1 MPGVELGGGAV
12 VGAHSLAMKNCLPW
26 SIYFGVPAQRLK
38 SRSQKLLESTEQ
50 FLVDFA
56 GLVHHVHRPSPES
69 FVTSVLKSAKM
80 YGQFALGLRRFLKN
94 PPQAE
99 VARAE
104 VEKNLRNR
112 ERNFLRI
119 AQHGIYDN
127 PRSPYWKLLQNA
139 GVEFGDLVRMTE
151 ANGLDDTLRELRAK
165 DIYVSFEE
173 FKGRTP
179 IVRGSFTLDVSDKD
193 FDNPRLRSFYEGQTS
208 GSTGAGTR
216 VAMDLDH
223 MSAMMNECMV
233 YMSMMDDLNVPTAV
247 WFPVLPAS
255 SGLMSILMCRVLGLK
270 TEKWF
275 TPVTSEQMTTPFR
288 YRVATEYARG
298 MARLWGVPIP
308 SPEPVSIADAG
319 TVARWAHQQATKT
332 GSCILISYVSLG
344 VRISVAAQEIGLDLT
359 CVHFVGAGEPPT
371 PAKVRAIRKSGA
383 TFMSSY
389 AFSEGGIVG
398 LSCRNPLG
406 DNDLHL
412 FRDAWGLIQSPVQV
426 PGSTI
431 VVDAFCFTAL
441 LPTVPKIIF
450 NVELDDY
457 GILDQRDCGCPMQAA
472 GFPDHVRDIFSFR
485 KLTGEGMTLV
495 GSTMLRIMEEVLPT
509 KFGGTALDY
518 QLVEEEDENGFTRL
532 TFVVSPTVGSVDEQ
546 DLIDTVLDEVS
557 RDSPG
562 ADLARTVWRS
572 AGTLR
577 VKREDPTWSTLGKLL
592 SLRPARRNAGIVFDE
607 KGDRPPV

>member
-1 MPGVELGGGAV
+1 
-12 VGAHSLAMKNCLPW
+12 
-26 SIYFGVPAQRLK
+26 
-38 SRSQKLLESTEQ
+38 
-50 FLVDFA
+50 
-56 GLVHHVHRPSPES
+56 
-69 FVTSVLKSAKM
+69 M

-94 PPQAE
+94 PPQAH

-104 VEKNLRNR
+104 VERNLRNR
-112 ERNFLRI
+112 ESNFLRI
-119 AQHGIYDN
+119 ARHGIYDN
-127 PRSPYWKLLQNA
+127 PRSPYWKLLRNA

-151 ANGLDDTLRELRAK
+151 ANGLDDTLRELRAR

-216 VAMDLDH
+216 VATDLDH
-223 MSAMMNECMV
+223 MSALMNEFMV
-233 YMSMMDDLNVPTAV
+233 YMSMIECMDYEAMMNVPTAV
-247 WFPVLPAS
+247 WFPVLPAQT
-255 SGLMSILMCRVLGLK
+255 GLMSILMCRVVGLK

-275 TPVTSEQMTTPFR
+275 TPVTSEKMTIPFK
-288 YRVATEYARG
+288 YRVATEYVRS

-319 TVARWAHQQATKT
+319 KVARWAHEQVTRT
-332 GSCILISYVSLG
+332 GSCFLFSYVSLG
-344 VRISVAAQEIGLDLT
+344 VRISVAAQEMGLDLT
-359 CVHFVGAGEPPT
+359 GVHFAGAGEPAT
-371 PAKVRAIRKSGA
+371 PAKVRAIRRSGA
-383 TFMSSY
+383 TFMMSY
-389 AFSEGGIVG
+389 GFNEGGLVG

-426 PGSTI
+426 PGSTA

-495 GSTMLRIMEEVLPT
+495 GSTMLRIMEEVLPA

-532 TFVVSPTVGSVDEQ
+532 TFVVSPRVGSVDEQ
-546 DLIDTVLDEVS
+546 ALIDTVLDAVS

-562 ADLARTVWRS
+562 ADLARAVWRD

-577 VKREDPTWSTLGKLL
+577 VKREDPIWSTLGKLL
-592 SLRPARRNAGIVFDE
+592 PLRPAKRNAGIVFDE
-607 KGDRPPV
+607 NGKRLPA

>member
-1 MPGVELGGGAV
+1 M
-12 VGAHSLAMKNCLPW
+12 
-26 SIYFGVPAQRLK
+26 
-38 SRSQKLLESTEQ
+38 
-50 FLVDFA
+50 
-56 GLVHHVHRPSPES
+56 
-69 FVTSVLKSAKM
+69 TSVLSNAKM

-94 PPQAE
+94 PPQLEA
-99 VARAE
+99 ARAE
-104 VEKNLRNR
+104 VDRNLRNR
-112 ERNFLRI
+112 ESNFLRI

-127 PRSPYWKLLQNA
+127 PRSPYLKLLRNS
-139 GVEFGDLVRMTE
+139 GVEFGDLAAMTE
-151 ANGLDDTLRELRAK
+151 ANGLDDTLRALRAK

-216 VAMDLDH
+216 VAMDLEH

-233 YMSMMDDLNVPTAV
+233 YMSMVKDLDVPIAV

-255 SGLMSILMCRVLGLK
+255 SGLMSILMCRCLGLK

-275 TPVTSEQMTTPFR
+275 TPVTAEKMTIPFK
-288 YRVATEYARG
+288 YRMATEYARG
-298 MARLWGVPIP
+298 MARLFGVPVP

-319 TVARWAHQQATKT
+319 KVALWAHEQAKES
-332 GSCILISYVSLG
+332 GSCIVVTYVSLG
-344 VRISVAAQEIGLDLT
+344 VRISVAAQEMGLDMKG
-359 CVHFVGAGEPPT
+359 VRFVGAGEPPT
-371 PAKVRAIRKSGA
+371 PAKVRAICKSGA

-389 AFSEGGIVG
+389 GFTEGGVVG

-406 DNDLHL
+406 ENDLHL

-426 PGSTI
+426 PGSTL

-532 TFVVSPTVGSVDEQ
+532 TFVVSPKVGTVDERH
-546 DLIDTVLDEVS
+546 LIDTVLDEVS

-562 ADLARTVWRS
+562 ADLARAVWRD

-577 VKREDPTWSTLGKLL
+577 VRREDPTWSTLGKLL
-592 SLRPARRNAGIVFDE
+592 SLRPAKRNAGILFDE
-607 KGDRPPV
+607 KS

>member
-1 MPGVELGGGAV
+1 MKKGREQLLPALFNWVIIHAVEQAER
-12 VGAHSLAMKNCLPW
+12 KK
-26 SIYFGVPAQRLK
+26 Q
-38 SRSQKLLESTEQ
+38 ES
-50 FLVDFA
+50 
-56 GLVHHVHRPSPES
+56 S
-69 FVTSVLKSAKM
+69 VTKVLNSAKM

-94 PPQAE
+94 PPQPEA
-99 VARAE
+99 ARAE
-104 VEKNLRNR
+104 VERNLLNR
-112 ERNFLRI
+112 EKNFLRI
-119 AQHGIYDN
+119 ARHGIYDN
-127 PRSPYWKLLQNA
+127 PRSPYRALLQNS
-139 GVEFGDLVRMTE
+139 GIELGDLKKMTE
-151 ANGLDDTLRELRAK
+151 ADGLDDTLRSLRAK

-179 IVRGSFTLDVSDKD
+179 IVRGSFRLDVSDRD

-233 YMSMMDDLNVPTAV
+233 YMSMVNDLDVPVAV

-255 SGLMSILMCRVLGLK
+255 SGLMSILMIRCLGLK
-270 TEKWF
+270 AEKWF
-275 TPVTSEQMTTPFR
+275 TPVTSAKMTIPFK
-288 YRVATEYARG
+288 YRMATEYARG
-298 MARLWGVPIP
+298 MARLFGVPIP

-319 TVARWAHQQATKT
+319 KVALWAHEQIRKS
-332 GSCILISYVSLG
+332 GSCIVVTYVSLG
-344 VRISVAAQEIGLDLT
+344 VRISVAAQEMGLDLRG
-359 CVHFVGAGEPPT
+359 CRFVGAGEPPT

-383 TFMSSY
+383 TWMSSY
-389 AFSEGGIVG
+389 GFTEGGMVG

-406 DNDLHL
+406 ENDLHL
-412 FRDAWGLIQSPVQV
+412 FRDAWGLIQSPIQV
-426 PGSTI
+426 PGSKLI
-431 VVDAFCFTAL
+431 VDAFCFTAL

-457 GILDQRDCGCPMQAA
+457 GILDQRDCGCPMQKA

-509 KFGGTALDY
+509 KFGGSALDY

-532 TFVVSPTVGSVDEQ
+532 TFVVSPAVGTVDEKN
-546 DLIDTVLDEVS
+546 LIDTVLDEVS

-562 ADLARTVWRS
+562 ADLARAVWRD

-577 VKREDPTWSTLGKLL
+577 VRREDPTWSTLGKLL
-592 SLRPARRNAGIVFDE
+592 SLRPAKRNAGIVFDE
-607 KGDRPPV
+607 KGERPHS

>member
-1 MPGVELGGGAV
+1 V
-12 VGAHSLAMKNCLPW
+12 SK
-26 SIYFGVPAQRLK
+26 
-38 SRSQKLLESTEQ
+38 
-50 FLVDFA
+50 
-56 GLVHHVHRPSPES
+56 
-69 FVTSVLKSAKM
+69 VLNSARM

-94 PPQAE
+94 PPQAAA
-99 VARAE
+99 ARAE

-112 ERNFLRI
+112 EENFLRI

-127 PRSPYWKLLQNA
+127 PRSPYLKLLRNS
-139 GVEFGDLVRMTE
+139 GVEFGDLAKMTE

-179 IVRGSFTLDVSDKD
+179 IVRGSFKLDVSDKD
-193 FDNPRLRSFYEGQTS
+193 FDNPHLKNFYEGQTS
-208 GSTGAGTR
+208 GSTGPGTR

-223 MSAMMNECMV
+223 MSAMMNECLV
-233 YMSMMDDLNVPTAV
+233 YMEMVNDLDVPIAV

-255 SGLMSILMCRVLGLK
+255 SGLMSILMCRCLGLK

-275 TPVTSEQMTTPFR
+275 TPVTSAKMTIPLK
-288 YRVATEYARG
+288 YRMATEYARG
-298 MARLWGVPIP
+298 MARLFGVPIP

-319 TVARWAHQQATKT
+319 KVALWAHQQAQKS
-332 GSCILISYVSLG
+332 GSCILVSYVSLG
-344 VRISVAAQEIGLDLT
+344 VRVSVAAQEMGLDLRG
-359 CVHFVGAGEPPT
+359 VRFVGAGEPPT

-389 AFSEGGIVG
+389 GFTEGGMVG

-406 DNDLHL
+406 ENDLHL
-412 FRDAWGLIQSPVQV
+412 FRDAWGLIQSPVQI
-426 PGSTI
+426 PGSTL

-457 GILDQRDCGCPMQAA
+457 GILDQRDCGCPMQLA
-472 GFPDHVRDIFSFR
+472 GFPDHVRDVFSFR

-495 GSTMLRIMEEVLPT
+495 GSTMLRIMEEVLPAR
-509 KFGGTALDY
+509 FGGSSLDY

-532 TFVVSPTVGSVDEQ
+532 TFVVSPNVGEIDERA
-546 DLIDTVLDEVS
+546 LIETVLDEVS

-562 ADLARTVWRS
+562 ADLARAVWRD

-592 SLRPARRNAGIVFDE
+592 SLRPAKRNAGIVFDQ
-607 KGDRPPV
+607 KARDDI